1 MSEIT
6 ADTLSPQDR
15 RRGIYSAI
23 ASLTAVAV
31 GLGASLPLLALELD
45 RQGVEPYLNGMSAT
59 SAAVGGLAV
68 TPFLP
73 KLIKWLGTRR
83 LLLTSLWVSITCL
96 MTCYLIPNVWLW
108 FPVRSLNGAA
118 LVILF
123 VLSETL
129 INQLAEE
136 KSRGR
141 LIGIYATVLSLGFAV
156 GPAILVGVGGVGLAP
171 YAIIAG
177 LMGLASIPIWF
188 AGPAMS
194 HFSSHNGPSHSV
206 FAFIRIVPTV
216 TFAAFTFGAL
226 EQGTVTLMP
235 IYGLRVGLS
244 EQMAALV
251 LSAFAAGNIVSQIP
265 IGYIADRADR
275 RLLLIAC
282 GLIGALSIATL
293 PLVQGTMLVMP
304 VIFIFGGVTSGL
316 YTVGLTLLG
325 QRVKAGDLAAA
336 NAAFVMMYNF
346 GGLAG
351 PTLGGIGMQII
362 PPHGLPM
369 VFASL
374 TTAFAC
380 VAIWRFLC
388 LRDAAK

>member
-1 MSEIT
+1 MSDS
-6 ADTLSPQDR
+6 ALSVSDK
-15 RRGIYSAI
+15 RRGIASAI

-45 RQGVEPYLNGMSAT
+45 RQGVSPFLNGLSAT
-59 SAAVGGLAV
+59 SAAVGGLLV

-73 KLIKWLGTRR
+73 RLIQALGTRR
-83 LLLTSLWVSITCL
+83 LLLTALWLSIGCI
-96 MTCYLIPNVWLW
+96 MACYALPNVWLW
-108 FPVRSLNGAA
+108 FPIRFMNGAA

-136 KSRGR
+136 ATRGR
-141 LIGIYATVLSLGFAV
+141 LIGLYATVLSIGFAI
-156 GPAILVGVGGVGLAP
+156 GPAILVAVGGVGLAP
-171 YAIIAG
+171 YLIIAA
-177 LMGLASIPIWF
+177 LMALASIPIWF

-194 HFSSHNGPSHSV
+194 HFSSHDGPRHGV

-226 EQGTVTLMP
+226 EQGTLTLMP
-235 IYGLRVGLS
+235 IYGIRVGLS
-244 EQMAALV
+244 EQTAALV

-265 IGYIADRADR
+265 LGFLADRFDR
-275 RLLLIAC
+275 RVLLIICA
-282 GLIGALSIATL
+282 LVGAVAIATL
-293 PLVQGTMLVMP
+293 PLVQGTMWVMP
-304 VIFIFGGVTSGL
+304 VIFTFGGVTSGL

-325 QRVKAGDLAAA
+325 QRIKGSDLAAA

-351 PTLGGIGMQII
+351 PAIGGVAMQVI
-362 PPHGLPM
+362 PPHGLPIAFSLITLS
-369 VFASL
+369 FAG
-374 TTAFAC
+374 
-380 VAIWRFLC
+380 VAGWRYFM
-388 LRDAAK
+388 LRNAAK

>member
-1 MSEIT
+1 MSDS
-6 ADTLSPQDR
+6 ALSVSDK
-15 RRGIYSAI
+15 RRGIASAI

-45 RQGVEPYLNGMSAT
+45 RQGVSPFLNGLSAT
-59 SAAVGGLAV
+59 SAAVGGLLV

-73 KLIKWLGTRR
+73 RLIQALGTRR
-83 LLLTSLWVSITCL
+83 LLLTALWLSIGCI
-96 MTCYLIPNVWLW
+96 MACYALPNVWLW
-108 FPVRSLNGAA
+108 FPIRFMNGAA

-136 KSRGR
+136 ATRGR
-141 LIGIYATVLSLGFAV
+141 LIGLYATVLSIGFAI
-156 GPAILVGVGGVGLAP
+156 GPAILVAVGGVGLAP
-171 YAIIAG
+171 YLIIAA
-177 LMGLASIPIWF
+177 LMALASIPIWF

-194 HFSSHNGPSHSV
+194 HFSSHDGPRHGV

-226 EQGTVTLMP
+226 EQGTLTLMP
-235 IYGLRVGLS
+235 IYGIRVGLS
-244 EQMAALV
+244 EQTAALV

-265 IGYIADRADR
+265 LGFLADRFDR
-275 RLLLIAC
+275 RVLLIICA
-282 GLIGALSIATL
+282 LVGAVAIATL
-293 PLVQGTMLVMP
+293 PLVQGTMWVMP
-304 VIFIFGGVTSGL
+304 VIFTFGGVTSGL

-325 QRVKAGDLAAA
+325 QRIKGSDLAAA

-351 PTLGGIGMQII
+351 PAVGGVAMQVI
-362 PPHGLPM
+362 PPHGLPIAFSLITLS
-369 VFASL
+369 FAG
-374 TTAFAC
+374 
-380 VAIWRFLC
+380 VAGWRYFM
-388 LRDAAK
+388 LRNAAK